1 MKFLFIIFL
10 IYLFG
15 KMLGSVIR
23 SVSTQYLNKHTVDA
37 RETDSKPKINI
48 NKNEIEDADFDEVD
62 E

>member
-1 MKFLFIIFL
+1 
-10 IYLFG
+10 
-15 KMLGSVIR
+15 MLGSVIR